1 MRGEKGE
8 TAGGRMGEDARRRR
22 VGRRH
27 NGDAIGSRAVVVD
40 RVARSYAREGVLVV
54 VVVVVVVGGVV
65 RVGGGGVGGGGG
77 ARGTTA
83 DRVEARAVHARGE
96 RADESA
102 RGDVLR

>member
-1 MRGEKGE
+1 
-8 TAGGRMGEDARRRR
+8 MGEDARRRR

-40 RVARSYAREGVLVV
+40 RVARSYAREGVLV